1 MKVSRIPTLSR
12 TLVLERSWP
21 VVLDMTVAA
30 FCLATFY
37 CVVLLGRYWFSHP
50 VPSAEIS
57 QSARALPLYAFYSVA
72 RIGVAYLLSLI
83 FAVGYGYYAAYHPRV
98 EAFMIAVLDIL
109 QSKIGRAHV

>member
-1 MKVSRIPTLSR
+1 VRSLRVPTLSR

-21 VVLDMTVAA
+21 IVLDLSVAA
-30 FCLATFY
+30 FCLAAFY

-57 QSARALPLYAFYSVA
+57 QSVSALPLYAFYSVV

-83 FAVGYGYYAAYHPRV
+83 FAVGYGYYAA
-98 EAFMIAVLDIL
+98 
-109 QSKIGRAHV
+109 